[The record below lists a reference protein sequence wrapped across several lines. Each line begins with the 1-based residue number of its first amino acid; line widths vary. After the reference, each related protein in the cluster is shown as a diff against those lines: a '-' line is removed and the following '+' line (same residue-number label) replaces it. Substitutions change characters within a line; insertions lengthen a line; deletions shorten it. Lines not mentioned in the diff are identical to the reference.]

1 MQSQRFATALA
12 AGTDKNVDRDSSESS
27 QHSYTVVA
35 TAMNVHVG
43 MYTCAP
49 RPIIGWVGLY
59 ISGVD
64 FGCFSTVYG
73 DCEAL
78 DEREE
83 QVDFTLFV
91 CILAKIKKKDLDYD
105 I

>member
-1 MQSQRFATALA
+1 MIIVRAFER
-12 AGTDKNVDRDSSESS
+12 DKNVDRDSSESS
-27 QHSYTVVA
+27 QHSYTVVT

-83 QVDFTLFV
+83 QVDFTLFA
-91 CILAKIKKKDLDYD
+91 CISCPCG
-105 I
+105 

>member
-1 MQSQRFATALA
+1 VT
-12 AGTDKNVDRDSSESS
+12 
-27 QHSYTVVA
+27 

-64 FGCFSTVYG
+64 FGCFSTSYG

-78 DEREE
+78 EEREE
-83 QVDFTLFV
+83 QVNFTLFV
-91 CILAKIKKKDLDYD
+91 LYNMVKYRTKTGQAHPRCERNRNE
-105 I
+105 